1 MSLLK
6 ISFIPLKEPKKLTVS
21 DGMKTTTKEVSV
33 IVEGNRE
40 AVIDSR
46 DSIELSVGEFDE
58 NVTYEQIR
66 DRFIRLA
73 NLSVFDYEDG
83 YLDVTDE
90 SKVELVGLKDI
101 TTNHTG
107 TYTVQV
113 KAKDSN
119 RVIATKNIVVYVVEK
134 QPANDSIYNQ

>member
-1 MSLLK
+1 
-6 ISFIPLKEPKKLTVS
+6 
-21 DGMKTTTKEVSV
+21 MKTTTKEVSV